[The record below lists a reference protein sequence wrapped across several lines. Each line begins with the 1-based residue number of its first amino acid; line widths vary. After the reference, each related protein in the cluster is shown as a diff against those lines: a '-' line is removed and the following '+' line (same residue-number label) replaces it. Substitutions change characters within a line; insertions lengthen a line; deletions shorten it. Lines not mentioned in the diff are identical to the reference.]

1 MTDVRQ
7 QLDGRPAGVALVTT
21 PTGGWLLGWDPQ
33 LATFTAGH
41 VSETAAR
48 GAARFDR
55 ELGSTR
61 ATYPSPATLEEGLGF
76 ALPSPVRAALEA
88 ERDAHPA
95 LAAPRGM
102 ELGVGALPA
111 GPRDVGTFP
120 VWSSP
125 AVAGGP
131 DGGSVI
137 WGLAVE
143 QDRLRHAA
151 AVDLGHGTF
160 LEVLGA
166 RPEPASGS
174 ALVSYRLSHA
184 GRVVLAGDDVRAPAG
199 VDPSADDSVRALL
212 AVVVDPDPAHRP
224 RLLSA
229 GQRAF
234 LEAHGERLLDAAAG
248 PSGPY
253 PRGARVAV
261 DVDGQRHLGS
271 VLYPVTSREGEAL
284 AYAWVPDVASLIGH
298 PWRRNG
304 LSGEGEADRTLITPA
319 AKVTPTLTGPEIGAP
334 GPGEALAFGAVVAIA
349 HPGTGKRVEATV
361 LRAFPGGGNSSVVYQ
376 VEPHTLDNT
385 EPITVATD
393 QVALVRGTWWPSPAD
408 LMAARQSAGL
418 AVVTG
423 EILPGNAD
431 DPQMSFFAP
440 DSPEASQRN
449 AVTPEVTAAQR
460 DAALLVGLD
469 PVPRTVT
476 IDILGE
482 LARVGDPDHG
492 WLVVPKDDLMR
503 AMAKPIE
510 QLGALLATDAPDVA
524 LTGNESLPTLA
535 ALAVRHSPDRVASTA
550 PLAAVAEPARH
561 LRVVRDKPNR
571 PMNTTGG
578 GGRR

>member
-7 QLDGRPAGVALVTT
+7 QPDGRQHTGVAVVST

-33 LATFTAGH
+33 LATFTASH
-41 VSETAAR
+41 VSDTGPG
-48 GAARFDR
+48 GAARLDHD
-55 ELGSTR
+55 LGSTR
-61 ATYPSPATLEEGLGF
+61 AAYPSPATLEEGLGF
-76 ALPSPVRAALEA
+76 ALPSPVRAALET

-120 VWSSP
+120 VWSSDASSGAGLAAGT
-125 AVAGGP
+125 AVR
-131 DGGSVI
+131 

-143 QDRLRHAA
+143 RERHHHAA
-151 AVDLGHGTF
+151 AVDLGQGTF

-174 ALVSYRLSHA
+174 SLVSYRLSHA

-199 VDPSADDSVRALL
+199 VDVSTDDNVRTLL
-212 AVVVDPDPAHRP
+212 AVIVDPDPAHRP

-234 LEAHGERLLDAAAG
+234 LEAHGDRLLDAAAG
-248 PSGPY
+248 PTGPY
-253 PRGARVAV
+253 PRDSRVAV
-261 DVDGQRHLGS
+261 DVDGQRHLGT
-271 VLYPVTSREGEAL
+271 VVYPVASREGEAL
-284 AYAWVPDVASLIGH
+284 AYAWTPDVASLVGH

-319 AKVTPTLTGPEIGAP
+319 AKVTPTLAGPELGAP
-334 GPGEALAFGAVVAIA
+334 GPGEALVFGAVVAIA
-349 HPGTGKRVEATV
+349 HPDTAERVEATV
-361 LRAFPGGGNSSVVYQ
+361 LRAFSGGDRGVVYQ

-385 EPITVATD
+385 ETLTVGAD
-393 QVALVRGTWWPSPAD
+393 QVALVRGTWWPTPAD

-418 AVVTG
+418 PVVTG
-423 EILPGNAD
+423 EILPGGAE
-431 DPQMSFFAP
+431 DPQLSFFAA
-440 DSPEASQRN
+440 DSPDRTQRQ

-469 PVPRTVT
+469 PVPSSVT

-482 LARVGDPDHG
+482 VARVGDPDHG
-492 WLVVPKDDLMR
+492 WLVVPKDSLMH
-503 AMAKPIE
+503 AMAKPLE
-510 QLGALLATDAPDVA
+510 ELSALVAGHAPGVTLG
-524 LTGNESLPTLA
+524 GNESLPTLA
-535 ALAVRHSPDRVASTA
+535 ALAVRHVPDRIDAKTAS
-550 PLAAVAEPARH
+550 VAEPVRH
-561 LRVVRDKPNR
+561 LRVVRDHQA
-571 PMNTTGG
+571 GL
-578 GGRR
+578 